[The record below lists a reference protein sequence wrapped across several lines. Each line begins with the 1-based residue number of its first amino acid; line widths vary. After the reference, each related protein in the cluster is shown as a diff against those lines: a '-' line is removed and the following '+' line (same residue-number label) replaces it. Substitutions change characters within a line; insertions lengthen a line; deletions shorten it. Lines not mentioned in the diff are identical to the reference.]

1 MYKLFF
7 ERNFSLLW
15 LAGLISMAGD
25 RMFSIAL
32 PLYIYAKT
40 GSIIATSLMVISVHL
55 PVALIGPLAGVLV
68 DSWNLR
74 AVLVWSNCLQAVL
87 LFLLLLIDIDQHLW
101 AVYIAAALK
110 SIASAFFGPAENAL
124 LPLLVKKEQLT
135 EANVLNSLNNNLALL
150 IGPALGGVLY
160 GLIGVYGVI
169 FVNAFAYC
177 VGGALVSA
185 VVVVSI
191 AQRKTANR
199 KTDKR
204 KATSIGQFGRG
215 LWIDFLEG
223 MHCIASEKI
232 LSVLAVVAILGG
244 LGEGFL
250 MPMMIPFLKDIL
262 HGSEEYIGLFFSVQA
277 IGGLLGGIVFGRYGG
292 RLNPLK
298 LVCWVIFIQGSI
310 DLIQFNTPGL
320 APAGFPVQGFA
331 IVLVI
336 LFGLFSIAGHAT
348 KTTLIQTKVDESL
361 RGRVFGAFQALGAAT
376 LVLGLV
382 LAGPVA
388 NTIGIVSVMNIA
400 GVLIISGGFVVY
412 AALRRGLH
420 DQKKR

>member
-1 MYKLFF
+1 MYKLLF

-15 LAGLISMAGD
+15 SAGFISMAGD

-55 PVALIGPLAGVLV
+55 PVALIGPIAGVLV
-68 DSWNLR
+68 DRWNLR
-74 AVLVWSNCLQAVL
+74 SVLVWSNYVQAVL
-87 LFLLLLIDIDQHLW
+87 LFLLLLVDIDQHVW
-101 AVYIAAALK
+101 AVYVAAALK
-110 SIASAFFGPAENAL
+110 AIAGAFFGPAENAL
-124 LPLLVKKEQLT
+124 LPLLVRKDRLT

-150 IGPALGGVLY
+150 FGPAIGGVLY
-160 GLIGVYGVI
+160 GLIGVQGVI
-169 FVNAFAYC
+169 LVNTAAYL
-177 VGGALVSA
+177 VGGVLIGA
-185 VVVVSI
+185 VASESI
-191 AQRKTANR
+191 AKTLS
-199 KTDKR
+199 DKR
-204 KATSIGQFGRG
+204 KTTSLGRFWRG
-215 LWIDFLEG
+215 LGNDFSDG
-223 MHCIASEKI
+223 IRCIVSKRV
-232 LSVLAVVAILGG
+232 LSVLAVVAMLSG

-250 MPMMIPFLKDIL
+250 MPMMIPFLKDVL

-277 IGGLLGGIVFGRYGG
+277 VGGLLGGVVFSRYGG
-292 RLNPLK
+292 RWNPLK
-298 LVCWVIFIQGSI
+298 LVCWVIFIQGAI

-336 LFGLFSIAGHAT
+336 LFGLTSIAGYAT
-348 KTTLIQTKVDESL
+348 KTTLIQMKVDESL

-388 NTIGIVSVMNIA
+388 NAMGIVPVMNIA
-400 GVLIISGGFVVY
+400 GALIISGGFVVY